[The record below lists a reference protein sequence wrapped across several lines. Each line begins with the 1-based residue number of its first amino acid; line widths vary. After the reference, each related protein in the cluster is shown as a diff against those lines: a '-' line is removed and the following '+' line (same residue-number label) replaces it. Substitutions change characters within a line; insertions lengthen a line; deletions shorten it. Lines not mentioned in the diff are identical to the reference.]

1 LVEVTGTGAAVSA
14 LAAALGVDFGAEG
27 DRYRYRD
34 VLSGL
39 FATWF
44 TGHSAEEITAA
55 LSETTVLFER
65 YRTFAQVAADP
76 KVTANPLFS
85 RLHQPGLGEYFA
97 PGMPA
102 TFDGAH
108 PVSAAAPALGQDTAD
123 VLEHCLGMTPADI
136 ERLMNAKTIS

>member
-1 LVEVTGTGAAVSA
+1 VTGTGAAVSA
-14 LAAALGVDFGAEG
+14 LAEALGADFAREG

-44 TGHSAEEITAA
+44 ADHTAQRITAV
-55 LSETTVLFER
+55 LSDTTVLFER
-65 YRTFAQVAADP
+65 YSTFAEVAEDA

-85 RLHQPGLGEYFA
+85 RLHQPGVGHYFA

-102 TFDGAH
+102 AFDGTH
-108 PVSAAAPALGQDTAD
+108 PASGPAPTLGQDTAD
-123 VLEHCLGMTPADI
+123 VLAQCLGLTAADI
-136 ERLMNAKTIS
+136 KRLTSAKTIAC